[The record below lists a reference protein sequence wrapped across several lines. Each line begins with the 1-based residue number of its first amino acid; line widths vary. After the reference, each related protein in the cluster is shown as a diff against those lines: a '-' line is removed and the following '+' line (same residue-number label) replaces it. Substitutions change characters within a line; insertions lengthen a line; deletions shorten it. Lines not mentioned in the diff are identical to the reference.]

1 MKGII
6 SNFNG
11 SETLNFTMAVNIL
24 ESGEIELFLLKD
36 SIVTQLI
43 ARLLLVELVLEHMN
57 LSIELLQFVEKWRLV
72 WRYDNRLFF
81 FRVIAVTIAHVMNMC
96 IDSFLLLNRV
106 LLGLY
111 FLFSRFLIEL
121 TSHEVLVCVKIFVEI
136 DNLVQLHLV
145 FTSLHRIRCKYLCLL
160 LLCAVH
166 LHYSIV
172 SRKLTFLLLL

>member
-72 WRYDNRLFF
+72 
-81 FRVIAVTIAHVMNMC
+81 
-96 IDSFLLLNRV
+96 
-106 LLGLY
+106 
-111 FLFSRFLIEL
+111 
-121 TSHEVLVCVKIFVEI
+121 
-136 DNLVQLHLV
+136 
-145 FTSLHRIRCKYLCLL
+145 
-160 LLCAVH
+160 
-166 LHYSIV
+166 
-172 SRKLTFLLLL
+172 